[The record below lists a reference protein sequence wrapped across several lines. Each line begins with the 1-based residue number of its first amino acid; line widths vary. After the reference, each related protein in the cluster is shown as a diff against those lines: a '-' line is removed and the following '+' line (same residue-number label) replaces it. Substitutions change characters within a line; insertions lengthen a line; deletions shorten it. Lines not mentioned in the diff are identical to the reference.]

1 MYNDGSDTGQDDDD
15 DDDDDDDA
23 IKLNCH
29 KVSHLTLSAYLN

>member
-1 MYNDGSDTGQDDDD
+1 MYNDGSDTGQD

>member
-1 MYNDGSDTGQDDDD
+1 MYNDGRDTGQ

-23 IKLNCH
+23 IKLNCQ

>member
-15 DDDDDDDA
+15 DDA
-23 IKLNCH
+23 IKLNCQ

>member
-15 DDDDDDDA
+15 DDDDA
-23 IKLNCH
+23 IKLNCQ